1 MTLMRILPDCGRSTA
16 KKSSLMIRQIDQH
29 FNPAVVHT
37 NPEGGL
43 FLWCTLPKGS
53 DMLAFCKAAVEQQ
66 VAVVPGTAFLTDDN
80 GTSESVRLN
89 FSTPTDEQIVEGIS
103 RLGALTQKMF

>member
-1 MTLMRILPDCGRSTA
+1 
-16 KKSSLMIRQIDQH
+16 
-29 FNPAVVHT
+29 
-37 NPEGGL
+37 
-43 FLWCTLPKGS
+43 
-53 DMLAFCKAAVEQQ
+53 MLAFCKAAVEQQ